1 MSTTTPPLAPP
12 AKIHHHLDMAAGIN
26 RRLIKAE
33 MARVNSFNAKLAVA
47 VTNIIGSMW
56 CAYLFC
62 LLAFCSL
69 PAVLSA
75 FAIFSGIFPPWLTK
89 ASLIALIALI
99 AWIAQTFFQLVL
111 LSVIMVGQQVQGLAA
126 DARSV
131 QTEENTAALLDGL
144 NVATPGGITDAVVI
158 LLKAMG
164 KTDEQV
170 AAATAPA
177 PPPEVTTT

>member
-1 MSTTTPPLAPP
+1 MSTTTPAALAPA
-12 AKIHHHLDMAAGIN
+12 AKIHHHLDAAAGID
-26 RRLIKAE
+26 RRLIKTE

-89 ASLIALIALI
+89 ASLIALIA
-99 AWIAQTFFQLVL
+99 WIAQTFFQLVL

-131 QTEENTAALLDGL
+131 QTEQNTAALLDRL
-144 NVATPGGITDAVVI
+144 NVATPGGVTDAVVI

-164 KTDEQV
+164 KTDEQIAV
-170 AAATAPA
+170 AMAPTPPTDVAT
-177 PPPEVTTT
+177 T

>member
-1 MSTTTPPLAPP
+1 MSTTTPTMAPAP
-12 AKIHHHLDMAAGIN
+12 KIHHHLDAAAGIN
-26 RRLIKAE
+26 RKLIKAE
-33 MARVNSFNAKLAVA
+33 MARVNSFNAKLAVV
-47 VTNIIGSMW
+47 VTNIVGSMW
-56 CAYLFC
+56 CAYAFC

-75 FAIFSGIFPPWLTK
+75 FSIFSGVFPPWLTK
-89 ASLIALIALI
+89 ASLIALI

-131 QTEENTAALLDGL
+131 QTEQNTAALLNEM
-144 NVATPGGITDAVVI
+144 NVATPGGITDAVII

-164 KTDEQV
+164 KTDEQI
-170 AAATAPA
+170 AAATASV
-177 PPPEVTTT
+177 PPPEVMTS

>member
-1 MSTTTPPLAPP
+1 MSTPTPALPPP
-12 AKIHHHLDMAAGIN
+12 AKIHHHLDMAAGID

-33 MARVNSFNAKLAVA
+33 MARVNSFNAKFAVA

-56 CAYLFC
+56 CAYVFC

-89 ASLIALIALI
+89 ASLIALI

-131 QTEENTAALLDGL
+131 QTEQNTALLLDGL

-164 KTDEQV
+164 KTDEQI

-177 PPPEVTTT
+177 PPPEVTTA